1 MMTTELIVSV
11 LAACACVCQS
21 TRRVASAGASES
33 SQALSKGVSL
43 SIITKALLNTHGLTC
58 TSALSIH
65 LDLDTDT
72 TDTVLTF
79 ALFPRLST

>member
-1 MMTTELIVSV
+1 MMTTELIVVSV
-11 LAACACVCQS
+11 AARACVCQS

-72 TDTVLTF
+72 VLTF
-79 ALFPRLST
+79 RLST